1 MDRINTLNYQ
11 YLEQALT
18 HGINDVEEGRVASG
32 LEILKRLRASI
43 PPAVPVPDTATA
55 QAMDEIEAGQGKR
68 FPPGSEYLSR
78 LIFHQCQ
85 GALRI

>member
-18 HGINDVEEGRVASG
+18 RGINDVEEGRVASG

-43 PPAVPVPDTATA
+43 PAAVPVPGTATA

-68 FPPGSEYLSR
+68 FNRPEDLFED
-78 LIFHQCQ
+78 LD
-85 GALRI
+85 L